1 MEAENKLSLNDNEL
15 GGVTGGNESESNG
28 ERCPNCGS
36 TDTDMDLAL
45 MEHFCLNCGYRW

>member
-1 MEAENKLSLNDNEL
+1 MEKENKLSLNDDALDEVA
-15 GGVTGGNESESNG
+15 GAASDEPNG

-45 MEHFCLNCGYRW
+45 MEHFCLHCGYRW